1 MPKSHHLNTR
11 SSNGHVYTYTHTRAH
26 TCVCVCGL
34 SLSPA
39 SSFSLSVSVSRDRQG
54 APKPGFGSKPTK
66 MDLLNFQQLRL
77 YFEEEAATS
86 TTSVMDKDPSAL
98 VCVCLFVLCNRHWFN
113 RSRARNR
120 FSGPWRQP
128 PRCGNV
134 LQQRCHYLRGTRQVR
149 GDAVN
154 ARQISRYQDP
164 HTRWRQPPPRGGLIP
179 KSGWFVPESGKPST
193 DNRDG
198 H

>member
-1 MPKSHHLNTR
+1 MTEEVNSIPIN
-11 SSNGHVYTYTHTRAH
+11 V
-26 TCVCVCGL
+26 CVCVCNTKT
-34 SLSPA
+34 
-39 SSFSLSVSVSRDRQG
+39 SSGWQKRSTAFPLQSS
-54 APKPGFGSKPTK
+54 APKWTSN
-66 MDLLNFQQLRL
+66 LNFQQLRL

-86 TTSVMDKDPSAL
+86 ITSVMDKDPSAL